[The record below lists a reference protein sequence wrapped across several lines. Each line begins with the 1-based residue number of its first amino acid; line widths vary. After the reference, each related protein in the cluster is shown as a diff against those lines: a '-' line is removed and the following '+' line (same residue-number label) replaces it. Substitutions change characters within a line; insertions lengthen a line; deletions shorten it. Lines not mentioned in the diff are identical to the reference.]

1 MKTGKRDPIEFRRSF
16 LLNSLPRRINS
27 TDSHLQIFDS
37 YVADGAI
44 RLRSIRFPDTQE
56 WTRLLEKR
64 VLTDEVGKLEVYQIE
79 LTETEYEE
87 FKIFEGWE
95 IRKNR
100 YFCKLNGV
108 KAEVDVY
115 LGPLLGLYIGNVY
128 FETYSKLIIYKVPAV
143 SLAEITSNHFY
154 SGENLVSRTFADVQ
168 AQREKEKGR

>member
-1 MKTGKRDPIEFRRSF
+1 MKIGKRDPIEFRRSF

-27 TDSHLQIFDS
+27 TDSHLQILDS

-44 RLRSIRFPDTQE
+44 RLRSIRLPETNV

-79 LTETEYEE
+79 LTETEYDE
-87 FKIFEGWE
+87 FKTFEGWE

-100 YFCKLNGV
+100 YLCKLNDV
-108 KAEVDVY
+108 RAEVDVY
-115 LGPLLGLYIGNVY
+115 LGPLLGLYIAKAY
-128 FETYSKLIIYKVPAV
+128 FEKYSKLIVYKVPEI
-143 SLAEITSNHFY
+143 SLAEITSKHFY

-168 AQREKEKGR
+168 AQRAKEKGG